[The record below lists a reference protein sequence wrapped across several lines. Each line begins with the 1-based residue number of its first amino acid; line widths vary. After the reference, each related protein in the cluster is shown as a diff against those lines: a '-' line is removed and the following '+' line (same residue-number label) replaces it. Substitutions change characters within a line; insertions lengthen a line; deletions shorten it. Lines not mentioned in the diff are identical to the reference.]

1 MEARIQRGLGS
12 LSRLKRIAS
21 LSWEEFSTDRDILDI
36 AERNMHILLE
46 VILDLASFIVAR
58 RELARATTYK
68 EVMRTLISE
77 GIIPKNYSRLAIAMP
92 GLRNILVHMYA
103 DINYKILY
111 DIIVNELNEVEKI
124 LNILINE
131 VEKIDP

>member
-1 MEARIQRGLGS
+1 
-12 LSRLKRIAS
+12 
-21 LSWEEFSTDRDILDI
+21 
-36 AERNMHILLE
+36 
-46 VILDLASFIVAR
+46 
-58 RELARATTYK
+58 
-68 EVMRTLISE
+68 MRTLISE

-103 DINYKILY
+103 DINYRILY